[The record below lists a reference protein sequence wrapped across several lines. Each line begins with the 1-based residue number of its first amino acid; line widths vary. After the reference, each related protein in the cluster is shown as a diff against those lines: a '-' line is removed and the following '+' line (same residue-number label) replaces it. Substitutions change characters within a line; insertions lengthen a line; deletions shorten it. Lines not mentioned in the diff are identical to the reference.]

1 MARKVVGKVDKSTVQ
16 NKKTVNSSIKKLKI
30 LITVIN
36 RSKAIYYQDL
46 LEQFEINMQTII
58 YGRGTADK
66 EIFSML
72 NIDENEKAIILSV
85 VREDKLQDVLE
96 TLSEKFNKIK
106 NGKGIAFTIPMQS
119 IIGVS
124 VYQFL
129 SNNKTFLKRLYFR
142 PCMW

>member
-58 YGRGTADK
+58 YGRGPADK

-129 SNNKTFLKRLYFR
+129 SNNTTFIKEAK
-142 PCMW
+142 

>member
-46 LEQFEINMQTII
+46 LEQYEINMQTII

-72 NIDENEKAIILSV
+72 NIDENEKAILLSI

-96 TLSEKFNKIK
+96 TLSEKFDKIK

-129 SNNKTFLKRLYFR
+129 SNNTTFIKEAK
-142 PCMW
+142 

>member
-129 SNNKTFLKRLYFR
+129 SNNTTFIKEAK
-142 PCMW
+142 

>member
-72 NIDENEKAIILSV
+72 NIDENEKEIILSV

-129 SNNKTFLKRLYFR
+129 SNNTTFIKEAK
-142 PCMW
+142 

>member
-1 MARKVVGKVDKSTVQ
+1 MQKEVLRKTPKI
-16 NKKTVNSSIKKLKI
+16 KKTKGDNIKKLKLLVTI
-30 LITVIN
+30 VN
-36 RSKAIYYQDL
+36 RSKALYFSDL

-129 SNNKTFLKRLYFR
+129 SNNTTFIKEAK
-142 PCMW
+142 

>member
-1 MARKVVGKVDKSTVQ
+1 MARKVVAKVNADTIN
-16 NKKTVNSSIKKLKI
+16 NKKTVTSSIKKLK
-30 LITVIN
+30 LLVTVVN
-36 RSKAIYYQDL
+36 RSKSIYYLDL

-66 EIFSML
+66 ELFSLL

-85 VREDKLQDVLE
+85 VREDQMQDVLD
-96 TLSEKFNKIK
+96 TLKEKFQKIK
-106 NGKGIAFTIPMQS
+106 DGKGIAFTIPMKS

-129 SNNKTFLKRLYFR
+129 GNNTAFIKEEK
-142 PCMW
+142 